1 MIVNGV
7 EISTEAYNKA
17 EEKFG
22 YVPTSNDELVAQNRF
37 LILCAKIQEAMNENE
52 RKINNINI
60 ED

>member
-7 EISTEAYNKA
+7 EISIEAYNKA
-17 EEKFG
+17 KEKFG
-22 YVPTSNDELVAQNRF
+22 YVPTSNDELVVQNRF

>member
-17 EEKFG
+17 KEKLGF
-22 YVPTSNDELVAQNRF
+22 VPSTNDELVVQNRF
-37 LILCAKIQEAMNENE
+37 LILCAKIQELMNENE

>member
-1 MIVNGV
+1 MIVNGF
-7 EISTEAYNKA
+7 EISTKAHKKA

-22 YVPTSNDELVAQNRF
+22 FVPSSNDDLVVQNRF

-52 RKINNINI
+52 RKINNVKI